1 EDVATGGAVIVIGPG
16 RDLLAV
22 AENVQAFFADESCGQ
37 CPVCRIGNAR
47 LLEGIR
53 MMRAGTC
60 DGQHVAQLRRLAE
73 TMRVTSKC
81 GLGQSSPNVFLSV
94 LEQLEGAHR

>member
-1 EDVATGGAVIVIGPG
+1 
-16 RDLLAV
+16 
-22 AENVQAFFADESCGQ
+22 
-37 CPVCRIGNAR
+37 
-47 LLEGIR
+47 

-60 DGQHVAQLRRLAE
+60 DGPHVEQLRRLGE

-94 LEQLEGAHR
+94 LEQLEGAH